1 MARASLLLAA
11 RLCGAIALTSLA
23 ACSTDMAN
31 YSTIVAQDRY
41 DFLTCQQIT
50 DSRAAQIAREKELVG
65 LIEKAD
71 ASPGGI
77 VASLAAYRSDLAQTR
92 AMIVAANRGAQKNNC
107 DAPKKP

>member
-1 MARASLLLAA
+1 VARANPLLAA

-31 YSTIVAQDRY
+31 YSTIVAQDKY
-41 DFLTCQQIT
+41 DFVTCEQIRQ
-50 DSRAAQIAREKELVG
+50 SKAGLLAREKELTG

-77 VASLAAYRSDLAQTR
+77 VTSFAAYRSDLAQTR
-92 AMIVAANRGAQKNNC
+92 AMIVAADRAALKNNC